1 MTAHPASASDGAARR
16 HGTVS
21 NLLWPRTDG
30 KSEDERDEMTS
41 GRRNGDEA
49 QHGQDGS
56 QSPHHERRMY
66 LIFGAMIATSSIV
79 MFLLTYTNTYEFDH
93 MYFSEERMY
102 MTFLMG
108 AAMAIVMLGFMRAM
122 MYKNDRANLAIVGGA
137 LALGLVALFLSRSQI
152 LVDGVDYME
161 GMIPHHSIAILTSER
176 AQIDDVRVE
185 ELACEIIVAQRR
197 EIAEMKWLIA
207 DIREHGVASSEEVAE
222 ERPVPSFEAAC

>member
-1 MTAHPASASDGAARR
+1 
-16 HGTVS
+16 
-21 NLLWPRTDG
+21 
-30 KSEDERDEMTS
+30 
-41 GRRNGDEA
+41 
-49 QHGQDGS
+49 
-56 QSPHHERRMY
+56 MY